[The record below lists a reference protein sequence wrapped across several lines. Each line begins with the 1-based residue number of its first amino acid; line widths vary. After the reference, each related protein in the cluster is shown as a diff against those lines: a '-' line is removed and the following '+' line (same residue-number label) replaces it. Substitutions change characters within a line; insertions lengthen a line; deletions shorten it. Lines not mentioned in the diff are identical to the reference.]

1 MSTSKLSEIS
11 GESQL
16 FNSFIATSYFSEV
29 GGHVEIHFYLTLKWF
44 ESRLRFKN
52 LNEDTS
58 FNSILPS
65 EKSQIWVPQLVFL
78 NTEKET
84 RTSLDERTS
93 INIERRGT
101 FALSKPF
108 ELENIRYYKGAEN
121 PLIMRRYYDER
132 FLCNFYMEWYPFD
145 IQRCLMIFTMK
156 QSWALSTK
164 LHVGDLQYQGEKL
177 LRKYQVKS
185 VKMKNV
191 IQSDGTD
198 EIHVEIIF
206 GRQILASI
214 LNIFIPTI
222 ILNIISYGTNFFN
235 EHKKVVM
242 TINLSAMLVMVTL
255 SVNVR

>member
-1 MSTSKLSEIS
+1 MLD
-11 GESQL
+11 
-16 FNSFIATSYFSEV
+16 A
-29 GGHVEIHFYLTLKWF
+29 
-44 ESRLRFKN
+44 
-52 LNEDTS
+52 
-58 FNSILPS
+58 
-65 EKSQIWVPQLVFL
+65 
-78 NTEKET
+78 
-84 RTSLDERTS
+84 RTSV
-93 INIERRGT
+93 NIERRGL

-132 FLCNFYMEWYPFD
+132 FLCNYNLEWYPFD

-164 LHVGDLQYQGEKL
+164 LLVGDLRYQGEKL

-185 VKMKNV
+185 VKMTN
-191 IQSDGTD
+191 ILQSDGTD

-206 GRQILASI
+206 GRQILAAV

-255 SVNVR
+255 FVSVRQRQYHNHYYNYHEQGK

>member
-1 MSTSKLSEIS
+1 MIL
-11 GESQL
+11 Q
-16 FNSFIATSYFSEV
+16 
-29 GGHVEIHFYLTLKWF
+29 WF

-52 LNEDTS
+52 LNTDMRV
-58 FNSILPS
+58 NSILPS
-65 EKSQIWVPQLVFL
+65 ENSQIWVPELVFL

-84 RTSLDERTS
+84 RTVLDARTS
-93 INIERRGT
+93 VNIERRGPFT
-101 FALSKPF
+101 LSKPF

-132 FLCNFYMEWYPFD
+132 FLCNFNLEWYPFD

-156 QSWALSTK
+156 QSWAPSTK
-164 LHVGDLQYQGEKL
+164 LLVGDLQYQGEKL

-185 VKMKNV
+185 VKMTN
-191 IQSDGTD
+191 ILQSEGTD
-198 EIHVEIIF
+198 QIHVEIIL
-206 GRQILASI
+206 GRQILAAV

-222 ILNIISYGTNFFN
+222 ILNIISYGTNFFT

-255 SVNVR
+255 FVSVRQRLSHNSYYNYQNSCTR